1 MVEGTSTI
9 DVAIADDQE
18 IFRIGIA
25 EVLATAADIRVI
37 GQAECPEQLL
47 KALETI
53 SPHVMILSTGFLPAF
68 SEIQQYLNR
77 WRSALL
83 VLTEE
88 NDHIAYVRWLGAR
101 GVVSRSIDGAVMAEA
116 VRRVARGD
124 LFVPDGS
131 ASLHTLDHSEHECSI
146 CCCEIDSDCEE
157 LRRNIAAHV
166 ILHAAHTV
174 VRRKQ

>member
-1 MVEGTSTI
+1 MVERTGTI
-9 DVAIADDQE
+9 DVVIADDQE
-18 IFRIGIA
+18 IFRIGMA
-25 EVLATAADIRVI
+25 EVLAAATDIRVI
-37 GQAECPEQLL
+37 GQAECAEQLL
-47 KALETI
+47 RTLETV
-53 SPHVMILSTGFLPAF
+53 SPHVMILSTSFLPAF
-68 SEIQQYLNR
+68 SEIEQFLNR

-88 NDHIAYVRWLGAR
+88 NDHIAYVRWLEAR
-101 GVVSRSIDGAVMAEA
+101 GVVSRSIDGAVMTDA
-116 VRRVARGD
+116 VRRVARGG

-131 ASLHTLDHSEHECSI
+131 AGLRALDPSEHECSI